1 MRVEAICRDSQTTH
15 SQSKSP
21 LARGALSAVERAGW
35 VSPPEISQH
44 LSTSEPLMPSAETK
58 PLLNPLVEQARTSL
72 RQAIDRYIPQLKMT
86 QLTEQELV
94 RQAAVKSGIDQL
106 TALMNKLD
114 SSLLRV
120 AVFGLVSRGKS
131 AVINAL
137 VGEEILETGP
147 LNGVTRWPR
156 SIYWKPTESDLA
168 QLDSA
173 QLNPAQLKKKSL
185 KLELIDTPGLDE
197 IEGQERGQMAQEIA
211 QQADLILFV
220 VSGDITKTEYLALQ
234 ELYATRK
241 PLLLVFN
248 KIDLYPDTD
257 RTTVAKNLQALWQK
271 TEEKANLPPGA
282 RLVDDIV
289 MISAAPAPLQVR
301 VEWPDG
307 RITEEWENPPAQ
319 IEPLKQRLL
328 GIVVEEGPTLIA
340 LNALRQAGIV
350 EENLSKETAEL
361 NQTRADELIWK
372 YAKYKAIAVAFNPIA
387 LLDLLGGVGSDM
399 VMIRALSQLYGFP
412 MTRFEATKLW
422 QSIIGSSG
430 TLLLSEFGT
439 SLMLGFGKSGAAI
452 WSAFESF
459 SGLTAYAGA
468 MTAQAG
474 AAGYGTYA
482 VGQAAKVYLQQGC
495 TWGPQGVNTVMQNI
509 LSQAKTDSTLERLQA
524 EIKETIGNPQTL
536 KAELATSQAV
546 DRKSKEKA
554 AMLSATPLSS
564 ASSSAIEILETGTS
578 DVQPSGIESSDAK
591 LVDEST
597 E

>member
-1 MRVEAICRDSQTTH
+1 M
-15 SQSKSP
+15 P
-21 LARGALSAVERAGW
+21 LSDAPKA
-35 VSPPEISQH
+35 Q
-44 LSTSEPLMPSAETK
+44 
-58 PLLNPLVEQARTSL
+58 NPLVEQARISL

-86 QLTEQELV
+86 QLTDQELN
-94 RQAAVKSGIDQL
+94 RQTAVKSGIDQL

-137 VGEEILETGP
+137 MGEQILETGP
-147 LNGVTRWPR
+147 LNGVTQWPR
-156 SIYWKPTESDLA
+156 SVYWVPIDT
-168 QLDSA
+168 DST
-173 QLNPAQLKKKSL
+173 QSRKQPL

-197 IEGQERGQMAQEIA
+197 IEGQSRSKMARDIA
-211 QQADLILFV
+211 QQSDLILFV
-220 VSGDITKTEYLALQ
+220 VSGDVTNTEYLALQ
-234 ELYATRK
+234 ELYTTRK

-248 KIDLYPDTD
+248 KVDLYPDAD
-257 RTTVAKNLQALWQK
+257 RDSVANNLQTLWQK
-271 TEEKANLPPGA
+271 AEEKADLPQGA

-289 MISAAPAPLQVR
+289 MISAAPAPIQVR

-307 RITEEWENPPAQ
+307 HTTEEWETPSAQ

-328 GIVVEEGPTLIA
+328 EIVAEEGPTLIA

-361 NQTRADELIWK
+361 NQARADELIWQ
-372 YAKYKAIAVAFNPIA
+372 YARYKAIAVAFNPIA
-387 LLDLLGGVGSDM
+387 LLDLLGGISSDM

-439 SLMLGFGKSGAAI
+439 SLILGFGKSGAAI

-524 EIKETIGNPQTL
+524 EIKETISNSREPR
-536 KAELATSQAV
+536 AEADGSQASTALATASAAKQEGT
-546 DRKSKEKA
+546 EKA
-554 AMLSATPLSS
+554 AMSSATPLSS
-564 ASSSAIEILETGTS
+564 INFS
-578 DVQPSGIESSDAK
+578 DGKFSDRPSE
-591 LVDEST
+591 
-597 E
+597 

>member
-1 MRVEAICRDSQTTH
+1 
-15 SQSKSP
+15 
-21 LARGALSAVERAGW
+21 
-35 VSPPEISQH
+35 
-44 LSTSEPLMPSAETK
+44 MPATETK
-58 PLLNPLVEQARTSL
+58 PSPNPLVDQARTSL

-86 QLTEQELV
+86 QLTEQELI
-94 RQAAVKSGIDQL
+94 RQAAVKTGIDQL
-106 TALMNKLD
+106 TALMKKLD

-137 VGEEILETGP
+137 VGENILETGP
-147 LNGVTRWPR
+147 LNGVTQWPR
-156 SIYWKPTESDLA
+156 SIYWKPTESDLIEHLPEQLA
-168 QLDSA
+168 QSKK
-173 QLNPAQLKKKSL
+173 PAQLKKESL

-197 IEGQERGQMAQEIA
+197 IEGQEREKMAQEIA
-211 QQADLILFV
+211 RQADLILFV

-248 KIDLYPDTD
+248 KIDLYPDAD
-257 RTTVAKNLQALWQK
+257 RTTVANNLQALWQK
-271 TEEKANLPPGA
+271 AEEKANLPAGA
-282 RLVDDIV
+282 KLVDDIV
-289 MISAAPAPLQVR
+289 MISAAPASIQIR

-307 RITEEWENPPAQ
+307 RITEEWENPPVQ
-319 IEPLKQRLL
+319 IESLRQRLL
-328 GIVVEEGPTLIA
+328 KIVVEEGPTLIA

-350 EENLSKETAEL
+350 EETLSKETAEL

-412 MTRFEATKLW
+412 MTRFEATRLW

-495 TWGPQGVNTVMQNI
+495 TWGPQGVNTVMQDI

-524 EIKETIGNPQTL
+524 EIKETIGNPQAL
-536 KAELATSQAV
+536 KEELEAV
-546 DRKSKEKA
+546 RSTGKESKEKA
-554 AMLSATPLSS
+554 TMPLAKSHSSALSS
-564 ASSSAIEILETGTS
+564 NIETSNIQPS
-578 DVQPSGIESSDAK
+578 DVQSSDIK
-591 LVDEST
+591 SSDTELLDEPL